1 MMYDLKWRKWWK
13 KRAIGKYDQV
23 TEREERKRTQKIQKK
38 KKEWRKIRLPI
49 FVFFQFLAVL
59 AYPLHRIHGYTDNTV
74 VCEDYIRTRNHTY
87 IHTAYRV
94 TVHRII

>member
-38 KKEWRKIRLPI
+38 KKRMAKNPSSYLR
-49 FVFFQFLAVL
+49 VFPVSRCSRVSVT
-59 AYPLHRIHGYTDNTV
+59 PDTWLHR
-74 VCEDYIRTRNHTY
+74 
-87 IHTAYRV
+87 
-94 TVHRII
+94 